1 MYSMNAPCQHQQ
13 LCEHRFEP
21 TVTFDLAGNVAND
34 AAEMV
39 ADELRRQTD
48 TFLELDDLKGSI
60 SRTLEPIKK
69 EDDKKG
75 RSRG

>member
-1 MYSMNAPCQHQQ
+1 MYSMNAPCQRQQ
-13 LCEHRFEP
+13 LCEHPFEP

-60 SRTLEPIKK
+60 SRTLEPVKK